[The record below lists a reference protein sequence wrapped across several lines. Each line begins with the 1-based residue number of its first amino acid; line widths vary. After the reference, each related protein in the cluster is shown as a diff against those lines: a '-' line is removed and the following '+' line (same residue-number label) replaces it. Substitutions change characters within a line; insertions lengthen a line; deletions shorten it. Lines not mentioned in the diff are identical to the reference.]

1 MDLFFARQPIF
12 DKNKN
17 VTAYELLY
25 RNNGHE
31 NIYNGIDG
39 DKSTLTVISNSIYS
53 LELETISDNKRVFI
67 NFTENL
73 IKEGIATI
81 LPAKDVVIEI
91 LEIVEPTKDV
101 LASCKKLKDNG
112 FTLALDDFV
121 FDEKFTELIKLA
133 DIIKVDFRITKGKDR
148 EKIFETLKINKNI
161 IFLAEKVE
169 TLEEYKEA
177 ANLGYKY
184 FQGYFF
190 SKPIIISAKAIPT
203 DKVNAVKILELTT
216 KEDIDFEKIEL
227 LILKDVGLTY
237 KIMKLINSSL
247 YSFENK
253 INSVKYAIALLGEK
267 EIIKWLHVVL
277 LNNLNGGNYRE
288 MVNISLMRAIFCENI
303 CNLTE
308 DKKMVSFS
316 YVTGLFSVMD
326 TILNCSME
334 VITKEI
340 FLPYEVKAALNGW
353 EDNILKMILDLVVNY
368 EKGEWNVVIYLSDK
382 LNIESGMIADAYYN
396 SVKWIKKVK
405 Y

>member
-12 DKNKN
+12 NKNKN
-17 VTAYELLY
+17 VIAYELLY
-25 RNNGHE
+25 RKNEHE

-39 DKSTLTVISNSIYS
+39 DKSTLTVISNLIYS

-73 IKEGIATI
+73 IKEGMATI
-81 LPAKDVVIEI
+81 LPSKDVVIEI
-91 LEIVEPTKDV
+91 LEDVEPTKDV
-101 LASCKKLKDNG
+101 LDSCKILKDNG

-121 FDEKFTELIKLA
+121 FDKKYTELIKLA
-133 DIIKVDFRITKGKDR
+133 DIIKVDFKITKGKDR
-148 EKIFETLKINKNI
+148 EKIFETLKINENI
-161 IFLAEKVE
+161 VFLAEKVE

-177 ANLGYKY
+177 VNLGYKY

-190 SKPIIISAKAIPT
+190 SKPIIVSTKAIPT
-203 DKVNAVKILELTT
+203 DKINAIKVLELTT
-216 KEDIDFEKIEL
+216 KENIDFEKIEL

-237 KIMKLINSSL
+237 KMMKLINSSL

-277 LNNLNGGNYRE
+277 LNNLNGDNYHE
-288 MVNISLMRAIFCENI
+288 MVNVSLMRAIFCENI

-308 DKKMVSFS
+308 DKKMVSLS
-316 YVTGLFSVMD
+316 YITGLFSVMD
-326 TILNCSME
+326 IILNCSMD

-353 EDNILKMILDLVVNY
+353 ENNMLKMILDLVVNY
-368 EKGEWNVVIYLSDK
+368 EKGEWNVVMYLSDK
-382 LNIESGMIADAYYN
+382 LNIEPGMIVDAYYN
-396 SVKWIKKVK
+396 SVKWINKIKI
-405 Y
+405 